1 MPVKKIVTMLNS
13 EVHAVIFFPPRRKVE
28 VSFFCFK
35 EISLIIH
42 SVHESDNGRIL
53 LI

>member
-1 MPVKKIVTMLNS
+1 MPVTKIVTMLNS
-13 EVHAVIFFPPRRKVE
+13 EVQAVIFFPPRRKVE
-28 VSFFCFK
+28 VSSFCFK
-35 EISLIIH
+35 EISVIIH